1 MASML
6 DSFKRL
12 ERSFCAN
19 TDNGALIERFKR
31 AKIKSEAGT
40 MAFNIL
46 DHATNFADPLT
57 KFSKFVFNKSYKILS
72 DE

>member
-1 MASML
+1 ML

-19 TDNGALIERFKR
+19 TDNGVLIEKFKR
-31 AKIKSEAGT
+31 AKFKSDAGT

-46 DHATNFADPLT
+46 DHATHFGDPLT
-57 KFSKFVFNKSYKILS
+57 KLSKFVFNKAYKILS
-72 DE
+72 QE